1 MGIGMIRKE
10 ADSVQYHNRVVVC
23 VVLFF
28 SLCCQYSFIF
38 MTCLRTGKP
47 AFLQLFR
54 EGNFQNIVHSEE
66 LHVLFIIV
74 SGQCL
79 EMWVCEC
86 KLQSL
91 SMQNMSLI
99 LLCQQQQTGS
109 HVMLWPSFFLK
120 RVSLLSFV
128 DLLTPV
134 LIQRKMRLE
143 SGEQNYSGLMPKP
156 KEHDRRGA

>member
-54 EGNFQNIVHSEE
+54 EGNS
-66 LHVLFIIV
+66 
-74 SGQCL
+74 
-79 EMWVCEC
+79 
-86 KLQSL
+86 K
-91 SMQNMSLI
+91 
-99 LLCQQQQTGS
+99 T
-109 HVMLWPSFFLK
+109 
-120 RVSLLSFV
+120 
-128 DLLTPV
+128 
-134 LIQRKMRLE
+134 
-143 SGEQNYSGLMPKP
+143 
-156 KEHDRRGA
+156 